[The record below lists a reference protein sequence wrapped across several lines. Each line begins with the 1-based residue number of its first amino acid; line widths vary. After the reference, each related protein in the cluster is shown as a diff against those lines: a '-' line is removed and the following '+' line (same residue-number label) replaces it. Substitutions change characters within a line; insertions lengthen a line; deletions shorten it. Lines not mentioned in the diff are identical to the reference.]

1 MLNQIGILIVG
12 TLVGS
17 IVYLGLLRFYMQA
30 FRAPFRNP
38 IGQFT
43 IALTDWGVKPLRK
56 VVPGV
61 RGLDTAS
68 LIFAF
73 LVEFALIGI
82 VYGVFGSSLPDPASW
97 LLFALVGVIRASIHL
112 LVAVVIADFVLSWV
126 NPYTPFA
133 PVLRSITSPFY
144 NFFRRF
150 IPQIGGFDLSPLFVL
165 LVLQILLIVLA
176 HVAPSPF

>member
-38 IGQFT
+38 IGQFA
-43 IALTDWGVKPLRK
+43 IALTDWGVKPLRRI
-56 VVPGV
+56 VPAAA
-61 RGLDTAS
+61 GLDTAS
-68 LIFAF
+68 LLFAF

-82 VYGVFGSSLPDPASW
+82 VQGLFGPALPAPAPW
-97 LLFALVGVIRASIHL
+97 LGFALVGVVRASIHL
-112 LVAVVIADFVLSWV
+112 LIVVIIADFVLSWV

-133 PVLRSITSPFY
+133 PVLRSITTPFY
-144 NFFRRF
+144 NVFRRF
-150 IPQIGGFDLSPLFVL
+150 IRPIGGFDLSPLFVL
-165 LVLQILLIVLA
+165 LVLQILLIVLE
-176 HVAPSPF
+176 HGAPRPF